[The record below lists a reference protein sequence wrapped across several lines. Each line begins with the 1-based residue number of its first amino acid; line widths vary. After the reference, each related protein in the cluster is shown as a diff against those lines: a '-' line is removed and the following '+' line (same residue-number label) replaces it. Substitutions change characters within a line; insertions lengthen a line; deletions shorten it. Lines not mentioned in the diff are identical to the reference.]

1 VLLVRS
7 DGLNEQEIGAI
18 SIFKEA
24 VKNSVDQN
32 SIYLNPVV
40 RVLSEEE
47 ISMAEYFATRPL
59 YLEYYTYKG
68 EEIEGMEP
76 YGRV

>member
-1 VLLVRS
+1 MLS
-7 DGLNEQEIGAI
+7 EQEIGAI

-32 SIYLNPVV
+32 IIYLNPVM

-47 ISMAEYFATRPL
+47 ISMAEYYATRPL
-59 YLEYYTYKG
+59 FLEYHTYKG
-68 EEIEGMEP
+68 NEIEGAEP